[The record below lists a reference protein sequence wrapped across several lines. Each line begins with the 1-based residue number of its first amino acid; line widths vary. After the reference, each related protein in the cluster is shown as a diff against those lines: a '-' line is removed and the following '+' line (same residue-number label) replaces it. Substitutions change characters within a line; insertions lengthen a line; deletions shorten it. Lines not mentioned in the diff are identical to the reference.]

1 MGSKYALMFLL
12 GFLSCAFL
20 FYGFSYSNVEIPF
33 GTGFA
38 SSGVNAPNDWVDSED
53 IIVFD
58 DMILL
63 RVENA
68 TLSSY
73 AGSGSMK
80 PVFDEGANGIRV
92 VPRSED
98 EIEVGDIV
106 SYKFGPQL
114 DSLWH
119 QTGQGMLVVHRV
131 VDKGIDDEG
140 VYFVMKGDNNLI
152 ADEKVRFEDVEY
164 VTVGVIW

>member
-106 SYKFGPQL
+106 SYRFG
-114 DSLWH
+114 D
-119 QTGQGMLVVHRV
+119 MLIVHRV
-131 VDKGIDDEG
+131 VEKGIDNEG

-152 ADEKVRFEDVEY
+152 ADEKVRFGQIEY
-164 VTVGVIW
+164 VTIGVIW

>member
-1 MGSKYALMFLL
+1 MELKYTLIFLL

-33 GTGFA
+33 ATGLVSFA
-38 SSGVNAPNDWVDSED
+38 ANAPNDWVSDDD

-63 RVENA
+63 RIENA

-73 AGSGSMK
+73 ADSGSMK

-92 VPRSED
+92 VPGSED

-106 SYKFGPQL
+106 SYRFDK
-114 DSLWH
+114 
-119 QTGQGMLVVHRV
+119 MLIVHRV
-131 VDKGIDDEG
+131 VEKGVDDEG

-152 ADEKVRFEDVEY
+152 VDEKVRFGQIEY

>member
-1 MGSKYALMFLL
+1 MGSKYAMMFLL

-38 SSGVNAPNDWVDSED
+38 SSDVDAPNDWVDSDD

-63 RVENA
+63 RIENA

-73 AGSGSMK
+73 ADSGSMK

-92 VPRSED
+92 VPGSED

-106 SYKFGPQL
+106 SYRFDK
-114 DSLWH
+114 
-119 QTGQGMLVVHRV
+119 MLIVHRV
-131 VDKGIDDEG
+131 VEKGVDDEG

-152 ADEKVRFEDVEY
+152 VDEKVRFGQIEY

>member
-1 MGSKYALMFLL
+1 MGSKYVLMFLL

-20 FYGFSYSNVEIPF
+20 FYGFSYSNVEIPMSGF
-33 GTGFA
+33 GIRDLGFGDV
-38 SSGVNAPNDWVDSED
+38 SAPNDWVDSED

-58 DMILL
+58 DMIVL

-92 VPRSED
+92 VPRSVD
-98 EIEVGDIV
+98 KIGIGDII
-106 SYKFGPQL
+106 SYRFS
-114 DSLWH
+114 D
-119 QTGQGMLVVHRV
+119 MLIVHRV
-131 VDKGIDDEG
+131 VEKGIDDEG
-140 VYFVMKGDNNLI
+140 VYFIMKGDNNLI
-152 ADEKVRFEDVEY
+152 VDDKVRFEDIEY